1 MYPDFELGG
10 QVEHTTQKVW
20 ISTSRRLMNVQLE
33 SSKQTYRRRP

>member
-10 QVEHTTQKVW
+10 QVKHTPQKVW
-20 ISTSRRLMNVQLE
+20 ISTSRRSMNVQFD